1 MLNRFSCVRLC
12 VTLRTAAH
20 QAPPSTGFS
29 RQEYWSGL
37 PFPSPRVSFPQC
49 KPRHALPLTQKP
61 SIAPHFPQDIQS
73 QLTAKTQPQ
82 RGSSPPPTQHFSHMG
97 LLTGSCPKPC
107 LECSFP
113 SCLPA
118 IIHSNTSSST
128 KYPQNQNNPP
138 LLRPRPPS
146 LQATPRILPGG
157 PLTIQT
163 VSRGGCSFSR
173 VPISPAWAQPWAW
186 CSKDL
191 SNYHSNQQKGK
202 HQAHLGLKQA
212 WDGVK
217 EAGQTGQARPGPTR
231 GQGKHSWGEGGRS
244 G

>member
-1 MLNRFSCVRLC
+1 MHACMLSCFSCVQLC
-12 VTLRTAAH
+12 VTLWTAAH
-20 QAPPSTGFS
+20 QATPSTGFS

-49 KPRHALPLTQKP
+49 KPHHTLPLTQKP

-82 RGSSPPPTQHFSHMG
+82 RGSSPPPTQHFRHMG
-97 LLTGSCPKPC
+97 LLTGSCPKHC

-118 IIHSNTSSST
+118 IVHGNTSSST

-146 LQATPRILPGG
+146 LQATPQILPGAPPHHPDCEQRWVFFLSCPNLPSLG
-157 PLTIQT
+157 P
-163 VSRGGCSFSR
+163 
-173 VPISPAWAQPWAW
+173 A
-186 CSKDL
+186 
-191 SNYHSNQQKGK
+191 
-202 HQAHLGLKQA
+202 LGLVLERPQQLSLEPTEGKA
-212 WDGVK
+212 PSSPRPK
-217 EAGQTGQARPGPTR
+217 TGLGRGKGGGANGP
-231 GQGKHSWGEGGRS
+231 S
-244 G
+244 